1 MSSAKKKR
9 ASVVQRL
16 IPSAMKGNT
25 VATIT
30 VYKSDKEECEQ
41 LKAEGFTIH
50 HAIQKGGRHG
60 QYSLKVEWTNP
71 TTLDGSAAELLA
83 LSEKARSHPMT

>member
-9 ASVVQRL
+9 PSVVQRL
-16 IPSAMKGNT
+16 IPYAMKGNT
-25 VATIT
+25 IATIT
-30 VYKSDKEECEQ
+30 VYKSDKKECEQ

-71 TTLDGSAAELLA
+71 TTPGGAASELLGF
-83 LSEKARSHPMT
+83 SEKARSHPLT

>member
-1 MSSAKKKR
+1 MSSAKKR
-9 ASVVQRL
+9 TTVVQRL

-30 VYKSDKEECEQ
+30 VYKSDKKECEQ
-41 LKAEGFTIH
+41 LKQEGITFH
-50 HAIQKGGRHG
+50 YAIKKGGRHG

-71 TTLDGSAAELLA
+71 TTPDGAAAELLA
-83 LSEKARSHPMT
+83 ISEKARSHPLT